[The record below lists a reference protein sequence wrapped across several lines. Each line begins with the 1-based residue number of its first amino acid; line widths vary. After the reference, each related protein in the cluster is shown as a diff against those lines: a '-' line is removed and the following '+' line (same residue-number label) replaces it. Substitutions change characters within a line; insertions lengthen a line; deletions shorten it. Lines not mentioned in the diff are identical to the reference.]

1 MMTGVYPFVHA
12 TQEREMHEPNATTRR
27 DFVGR
32 LTTGA
37 IALGTGVVST
47 PAAAFAA
54 SHTPDESVA
63 AQKWDNS
70 WLNGIKGNHAQIF
83 DMPAPN
89 GGFGLLHVQNYVDT
103 YKDALGMSYPKV
115 VAIVSLYGM
124 STLLAFNDAM
134 WAKYHFGDVL
144 KVNDRTTR
152 AVALRNVFAAA
163 GMAGAPL
170 GADYAFE
177 IPGTSSIASLQSRG
191 ARFILCNNAL
201 NFWVARLAAGS
212 GGNATTIRNDLLAHT
227 LPKVVLVPAMVIAFN
242 QAQAAGASYMFL
254 T

>member
-1 MMTGVYPFVHA
+1 
-12 TQEREMHEPNATTRR
+12 MHESNATTRR

-32 LTTGA
+32 LTTSA
-37 IALGTGVVST
+37 IALGVGTAAA
-47 PAAAFAA
+47 PAAAFAE
-54 SHTPDESVA
+54 SSTLDETAA

-70 WLNGIKGNHAQIF
+70 WLSGIKGNHAQIF

-103 YKDALGMSYPKV
+103 YKGALGLSYPNV

-124 STLLAFNDAM
+124 STPLAFNDTM

-144 KVNDRTTR
+144 KVNDRTTKS
-152 AVALRNVFAAA
+152 VALRNVFAAA

-191 ARFILCNNAL
+191 GRFILCNNAL
-201 NFWVARLAAGS
+201 NFWVARLAAGT
-212 GGNATTIRNDLLAHT
+212 GGNTATIRNDLLANM

>member
-1 MMTGVYPFVHA
+1 
-12 TQEREMHEPNATTRR
+12 MHEPDATTRR

-32 LTTGA
+32 LTTSA
-37 IALGTGVVST
+37 IALGVGAAST
-47 PAAAFAA
+47 PAEAFAA
-54 SHTPDESVA
+54 SPLPGESVA

-70 WLNGIKGNHAQIF
+70 WLEGIKGNHAQIF

-89 GGFGLLHVQNYVDT
+89 GGFGLLHVQNYIDT
-103 YKDALGMSYPKV
+103 YKNALGLSYPKV
-115 VAIVSLYGM
+115 VAIVSLFGM
-124 STLLAFNDAM
+124 TTPLAFNDAM
-134 WAKYHFGDVL
+134 WAKYKFGDVL
-144 KVNDRTTR
+144 KVNDRTTK
-152 AVALRNVFAAA
+152 AVAIRNVFAAA

-170 GADYAFE
+170 GADYTFE
-177 IPGTSSIASLQSRG
+177 IPGTSSIASLQARG

-201 NFWVARLAAGS
+201 NFWSARIAAGS
-212 GGNATTIRNDLLAHT
+212 GGNATTIRNDLLANT

>member
-1 MMTGVYPFVHA
+1 
-12 TQEREMHEPNATTRR
+12 MHEHHTTTRR

-32 LTTGA
+32 LTTSA
-37 IALGTGVVST
+37 IALGVGSA
-47 PAAAFAA
+47 PAAALAA
-54 SHTPDESVA
+54 SATLEEPVA
-63 AQKWDNS
+63 GQKWDNS

-89 GGFGLLHVQNYVDT
+89 GGLGLLHVQNYVDT
-103 YKDALGMSYPKV
+103 YKDALGIAYPKALAV
-115 VAIVSLYGM
+115 VSLYGM
-124 STLLAFNDAM
+124 TTPLAFNDAM

-144 KVNDRTTR
+144 KVNDRTTK

-170 GADYAFE
+170 GAEYTFE
-177 IPGTSSIASLQSRG
+177 IPGTSSIASLQARG
-191 ARFILCNNAL
+191 VRFILCNNAL
-201 NFWVARLAAGS
+201 NFWVGRLAAGS
-212 GGNATTIRNDLLAHT
+212 GGNTTTIRNDLLANT

>member
-1 MMTGVYPFVHA
+1 M
-12 TQEREMHEPNATTRR
+12 REPDATTRR

-37 IALGTGVVST
+37 IALGVGAALT

-54 SHTPDESVA
+54 SPTPDETA
-63 AQKWDNS
+63 PAQKWDNS
-70 WLNGIKGNHAQIF
+70 WLNGIRGNHAQIF

-89 GGFGLLHVQNYVDT
+89 GGLGLLHVQNYVDT
-103 YKDALGMSYPKV
+103 YKDALGMSYPNV

-124 STLLAFNDAM
+124 TTPLAFNDAM
-134 WAKYHFGDVL
+134 WAKYHFGDLL
-144 KVNDRTTR
+144 KVNDRTTK
-152 AVALRNVFAAA
+152 AVALRNVFDAA

-170 GADYAFE
+170 GAEYARE

-191 ARFILCNNAL
+191 VRFILCNNAL
-201 NFWVARLAAGS
+201 NFWVGRLAAGS
-212 GGNATTIRNDLLAHT
+212 GGNTTTIRNDLLANT

-242 QAQAAGASYMFL
+242 QAQTAGASYMFL

>member
-1 MMTGVYPFVHA
+1 MKTGVHPFVH
-12 TQEREMHEPNATTRR
+12 TVQEREMHESNATTRR

-32 LTTGA
+32 LTTSA
-37 IALGTGVVST
+37 IAVGVGAAV

-54 SHTPDESVA
+54 SPTPDETA
-63 AQKWDNS
+63 ATQKWDNS
-70 WLNGIKGNHAQIF
+70 WLSGIKGNHAQIF

-89 GGFGLLHVQNYVDT
+89 GGFGLLHVQNYIDT
-103 YKDALGMSYPKV
+103 YKDALGVAYPKAL
-115 VAIVSLYGM
+115 AIVSLYGM
-124 STLLAFNDAM
+124 TTPLGFNDAM

-144 KVNDRTTR
+144 KVNDRTTKS
-152 AVALRNVFAAA
+152 VALRNVFAAA

-191 ARFILCNNAL
+191 VRFILCNNAL

-212 GGNATTIRNDLLAHT
+212 GGNSTTIRNDLLANM

>member
-1 MMTGVYPFVHA
+1 
-12 TQEREMHEPNATTRR
+12 MHEPDTTTRR
-27 DFVGR
+27 DFVER
-32 LTTGA
+32 LATSA
-37 IALGTGVVST
+37 IALGFGAAAA

-54 SHTPDESVA
+54 TSTVDETIA

-89 GGFGLLHVQNYVDT
+89 GGFGLLHVQNYIDT
-103 YKDALGMSYPKV
+103 YKDALGVAYPKAL
-115 VAIVSLYGM
+115 AIVSLYGM
-124 STLLAFNDAM
+124 TTPLGFSDAM

-144 KVNDRTTR
+144 KVNDRTTK

-191 ARFILCNNAL
+191 VRFILCNNAL
-201 NFWVARLAAGS
+201 SFWVARIAAGS
-212 GGNATTIRNDLLAHT
+212 GGNATTIRNDLLANM

-242 QAQAAGASYMFL
+242 QAQTAGASYMFL